1 MAAVSVAAE
10 WQLLYN
16 RYYRKPE
23 IYPMQWKHVDL
34 SRNKVACAPF
44 GGPIAVIRDD
54 SKIVQLYAESALRKL
69 RIFNSAGVQIS
80 ETVWKNPGGRLIGM
94 SWTDDQILVFVT
106 QDGTVYQYNIH
117 SELIEPNL
125 SMGKECFDHSVVE
138 CVFWGNGLVCINE
151 ANQLFCIPDFKNPKP
166 CKLADPN
173 LEEFPLCAAV
183 IEPQYTMSGNVEVLL
198 GVDDHVL
205 LVEEDGVQQ
214 VGIGLGPLQKMVV
227 SRNGKLLASF
237 THDGRLLVMSTDF
250 SKIIFEYSCES
261 ALPPEQLAWCG
272 MDSVLLYWDDMLL
285 MVGPYGDPVRY
296 VYDESIML
304 IPECD
309 GVRILSNTSMEFL
322 QRVPDSTVSIFKIG
336 STLPAALLYD
346 ALDHFDRRSAKADE
360 NLRLIHS
367 SLPEAVEACIDAA
380 GHEFDVSRQR
390 TLLRA
395 ASYGQAFSRLFVRM
409 SGRMS
414 RRSSGHEQKS
424 RQSYSWLDIWVD
436 IRHFQRDRFQ
446 EMCKTLRVLN
456 AVRNYDI
463 GIPLSIQQYKL
474 LTPSVLVGR
483 LINAHHHVVALRI
496 SEYLGMNQEVV
507 IMHWACAKITA
518 SLAIPDV
525 TLLEILLDKL
535 KICKSIS
542 YAAVAAHAD
551 KSGRRKLA
559 AMLVEHEPRSSKQVP
574 LLLSIGEEDTALTKA
589 TESGDTDLVYLV
601 LFNIWQKRPPLE
613 LFGMIQARTLA
624 RDLFISYARCCK
636 HDFLTDFFLS
646 TGQLQ
651 EVSFLLWKESWE
663 LAKNPMASKGS
674 PLHGPRIKLIEKA
687 QSLFVETK
695 EHTFESKAAEEHAK
709 LLRIQHDLEVA
720 TKQAIFVDSSISD
733 TIRTCI
739 VLGNHRAAMK
749 VRTEFKVSEKRWYWL
764 KVFALATIRDWD
776 ALEKFSKEKRPPI
789 GYRPFVESC
798 IDADEKGEALK
809 YIPKLADPRERAEA
823 YARIGMAKEAADA
836 ASQAKDGELLGRLKL
851 SFAQNAAASSIFDTL
866 RDRLSFQGVS

>member
-395 ASYGQAFSRLFVRM
+395 ASYGQAFSRTSPSTIGLSETCQCDTCVDHLLDM
-409 SGRMS
+409 SKDFTIYG
-414 RRSSGHEQKS
+414 
-424 RQSYSWLDIWVD
+424 
-436 IRHFQRDRFQ
+436 HFQRDRFQ

-483 LINAHHHVVALRI
+483 LINAHQHVVALRI

>member
-1 MAAVSVAAE
+1 
-10 WQLLYN
+10 
-16 RYYRKPE
+16 
-23 IYPMQWKHVDL
+23 
-34 SRNKVACAPF
+34 
-44 GGPIAVIRDD
+44 
-54 SKIVQLYAESALRKL
+54 
-69 RIFNSAGVQIS
+69 
-80 ETVWKNPGGRLIGM
+80 
-94 SWTDDQILVFVT
+94 
-106 QDGTVYQYNIH
+106 
-117 SELIEPNL
+117 
-125 SMGKECFDHSVVE
+125 MGKECFEQNVVE
-138 CVFWGNGLVCINE
+138 CVFWGNGMVCITE
-151 ANQLFCIPDFKNPKP
+151 ANQIFCISDFKNPNP

-173 LEEFPLCAAV
+173 LDEYPLCVAV

-198 GVDDHVL
+198 AVDDLVL

-214 VGIGLGPLQKMVV
+214 LGAGIGPLQKMVV

-237 THDGRLLVMSTDF
+237 THDGRLLVISTDF

-261 ALPPEQLAWCG
+261 ALPPDQLSWCG

-285 MVGPYGDPVRY
+285 MVGPYGDPVHY
-296 VYDESIML
+296 LYDEPIIL

-360 NLRLIHS
+360 NLRLIRS

-395 ASYGQAFSRLFVRM
+395 ASYGQAFCSHV
-409 SGRMS
+409 
-414 RRSSGHEQKS
+414 
-424 RQSYSWLDIWVD
+424 
-436 IRHFQRDRFQ
+436 QRDRFQ

-456 AVRNYDI
+456 AVHNSEI

-474 LTPSVLVGR
+474 LTAPVLIGR
-483 LINAHHHVVALRI
+483 LINMHQHLLALRI

-507 IMHWACAKITA
+507 IMHWACSKITA
-518 SLAIPDV
+518 SLAIPDA

-535 KICKSIS
+535 RLCKGIS
-542 YAAVAAHAD
+542 FAAVAAHAD
-551 KSGRRKLA
+551 KNGRRKLA
-559 AMLVEHEPRSSKQVP
+559 AMLVEHESRSSKQVP

-601 LFNIWQKRPPLE
+601 LFHIWQKRPALE
-613 LFGMIQARTLA
+613 YFGMIQARPLA
-624 RDLFISYARCCK
+624 RDLFITYARCYK
-636 HDFLTDFFLS
+636 HEFLKDFFLS

-651 EVSFLLWKESWE
+651 DVAFLLWKESWE
-663 LAKNPMASKGS
+663 LGKNPMASKGS
-674 PLHGPRIKLIEKA
+674 PLHGPRIKIIEKA
-687 QSLFVETK
+687 QSLFSETK

-709 LLRIQHDLEVA
+709 LIRIQHELEVT

-749 VRTEFKVSEKRWYWL
+749 VKTEFKVSEKRWYWL

-789 GYRPFVESC
+789 GYRPFVEAC

-809 YIPKLADPRERAEA
+809 YIPKLTDPRERAES

-851 SFAQNAAASSIFDTL
+851 TFAQNAAASSIFDTL
-866 RDRLSFQGVS
+866 RDRLGVA

>member
-1 MAAVSVAAE
+1 MAGVSVAAE

-23 IYPMQWKHVDL
+23 LYQMQWKQVDL
-34 SRNKVACAPF
+34 TRNKVACAPF
-44 GGPIAVIRDD
+44 GGPIAAIRDD
-54 SKIVQLYAESALRKL
+54 AKIVQLFAESALRKL
-69 RIFNSAGVQIS
+69 RIFTSSGRLIS

-94 SWTDDQILVFVT
+94 SWSDDQILVCIT
-106 QDGTVYQYNIH
+106 QDGTVYSYDIH
-117 SELIEPNL
+117 AELINTYSL
-125 SMGKECFDHSVVE
+125 GKECFESSVVE
-138 CVFWGNGLVCINE
+138 CVFWGNGVVCINE
-151 ANQLFCIPDFKNPKP
+151 AFGIFAVPDFKNHRAV
-166 CKLADPN
+166 KLADCN
-173 LEEFPLCAAV
+173 LEDLPHCIAV

-198 GVDDHVL
+198 GVGDHVL

-214 VGIGLGPLQKMVV
+214 LGVGIGPLQKMVV
-227 SRNGKLLASF
+227 SRTGKLLASF
-237 THDGRLLVMSTDF
+237 THDGRLLVISTDF
-250 SKIIFEYSCES
+250 SNIIFEYTS
-261 ALPPEQLAWCG
+261 
-272 MDSVLLYWDDMLL
+272 LLVILCAT
-285 MVGPYGDPVRY
+285 
-296 VYDESIML
+296 VYDEPIIL

-322 QRVPDSTVSIFKIG
+322 HRVPDSTVSIFQIG

-360 NLRLIHS
+360 NLRLIRS

-380 GHEFDVSRQR
+380 GYEFDISQQR

-395 ASYGQAFSRLFVRM
+395 ASYGQAFCS
-409 SGRMS
+409 
-414 RRSSGHEQKS
+414 Q
-424 RQSYSWLDIWVD
+424 
-436 IRHFQRDRFQ
+436 FQREHIQ

-456 AVRNYDI
+456 AVRHHEI

-474 LTPSVLVGR
+474 LTPSVLINR
-483 LINAHHHVVALRI
+483 LINAHNYLLALRI
-496 SEYLGMNQEVV
+496 SEYLGINQEVV
-507 IMHWACAKITA
+507 IMHWACTKITE
-518 SLAIPDV
+518 SLGIPDAS
-525 TLLEILLDKL
+525 LLEILLHKL
-535 KICKSIS
+535 KICKGIS

-551 KSGRRKLA
+551 KNGRRKLA
-559 AMLVEHEPRSSKQVP
+559 AMLVEHEPHSSKQIP
-574 LLLSIGEEDTALTKA
+574 LLLSIGEEDTALVKA

-601 LFNIWQKRPPLE
+601 LFHIWQKRPSLE
-613 LFGMIQARTLA
+613 FFGTIQARPLA
-624 RDLFISYARCCK
+624 RDLFINYAQCYK
-636 HDFLTDFFLS
+636 HEFLKDFFLS

-651 EVSFLLWKESWE
+651 DVAFLLWKESWE

-674 PLHGPRIKLIEKA
+674 PLHGPRVKLIEKA
-687 QSLFVETK
+687 QHLFSETK

-709 LLRIQHDLEVA
+709 LLRIQHDLEVT

-749 VRTEFKVSEKRWYWL
+749 VKTEFKVSEKRWYWL

-789 GYRPFVESC
+789 GYRPFVEAC
-798 IDADEKGEALK
+798 VDADEKGEALK
-809 YIPKLADPRERAEA
+809 YIPKLADPREKAEA

-851 SFAQNAAASSIFDTL
+851 TFAQNAAASSIFDTL